1 VAQVEGAADRA
12 MFLHQT
18 HLHQLSFHTPIHLLI
33 HNQSNHNPHI
43 IRQHHR
49 HNHQRTLHTKLQWKT
64 GIAEVM
70 ELVIL
75 ALAGPGLVVIAEVA
89 VAPLVVTVAAML
101 AALLD
106 QLKS

>member
-1 VAQVEGAADRA
+1 MYRH
-12 MFLHQT
+12 LRHRHQQT
-18 HLHQLSFHTPIHLLI
+18 TQGLAHLLT
-33 HNQSNHNPHI
+33 HSQGSQHQHI
-43 IRQHHR
+43 IHQHLLLP
-49 HNHQRTLHTKLQWKT
+49 QQQILHTKLQWKT